1 MLQIPEFQSTHY
13 DILKKFSKN
22 SKIAGIIFI
31 LLGLAGIFYPAFI
44 SVTSAI
50 FFGWIL
56 LFSGFMAGYH
66 TYYTNKSD
74 WMGWLKTFILIFIG
88 ALTIIQP
95 LPGVAAL
102 GMLFAIYFA
111 MDSFSSFALAFNSP
125 GLPQRWI
132 IFANGFISAVLS
144 FLMIADWPHGS
155 LFYVGLFVGIS
166 LFVDGIVLLTISNTI
181 NKLNQED

>member
-1 MLQIPEFQSTHY
+1 MLQIPELRSTEY

-31 LLGLAGIFYPAFI
+31 LLGLIGIFYPAFI

-66 TYYTNKSD
+66 TYYSSKND
-74 WMGWLKTFILIFIG
+74 WMGWLKTFILVFMG
-88 ALTIIQP
+88 ALTIIKP

-102 GMLFAIYFA
+102 GILFAIYFA
-111 MDSFSSFALAFNSP
+111 MDSFSSFALAFASKGFPN
-125 GLPQRWI
+125 RWI
-132 IFANGFISAVLS
+132 IFLNGTISAILS
-144 FLMIADWPHGS
+144 FLMIEDWPHGS

-166 LFVDGIVLLTISNTI
+166 LFIDGVVLLTMSNVI
-181 NKLNQED
+181 NKLSNEE